1 MQPTRRARA
10 KNVTRKRI
18 TGAKVPKTDA
28 RQQFY
33 LKTQFKA
40 TRPCPKQQSTVP
52 RSQRIWRRTVVQTKP
67 KIKTRIPKLFRMDR
81 HTGLPVDYE
90 RTVNQVMH
98 YVNPHLHNPPS
109 AEKVLEHLLTKML
122 TEVVRQGGHCWQD
135 TTQLCSLLKNSCQ
148 CHRSSQLRTKE
159 EKERREANES
169 LSQFHS
175 ACKRGP
181 CRVPRPKLG
190 PTYMSKF
197 NFNQLRIKS
206 S

>member
-1 MQPTRRARA
+1 MHTIKRARA
-10 KNVTRKRI
+10 KNVAKKRI
-18 TGAKVPKTDA
+18 TGVKVPRTDT

-33 LKTQFKA
+33 LKTRFQA
-40 TRPCPKQQSTVP
+40 TRPCQKQSSVP
-52 RSQRIWRRTVVQTKP
+52 PSQRIWRRTVVQTKP
-67 KIKTRIPKLFRMDR
+67 KVRTRIPKLFRMDR

-109 AEKVLEHLLTKML
+109 AELVLEQLLAKML
-122 TEVVRQGGHCWQD
+122 AEVVRQGGHCCQD
-135 TTQLCSLLKNSCQ
+135 TTQLWSLLKNRSHC
-148 CHRSSQLRTKE
+148 RSSSHFLTKA
-159 EKERREANES
+159 EKDKREANES

-175 ACKRGP
+175 ACKRRP
-181 CRVPRPKLG
+181 SPTHSPKLG